1 MTRPE
6 AALFYAKRGSYMR
19 GTIKRVIRE
28 RGFGFIRTSDGKEV
42 FFHRTNLQQLNF
54 EELNEGDGVEFEVE
68 QGAKGPRAIDVRA
81 AKS

>member
-1 MTRPE
+1 
-6 AALFYAKRGSYMR
+6 MR

-54 EELNEGDGVEFEVE
+54 EDLSEGDGVEFEVE